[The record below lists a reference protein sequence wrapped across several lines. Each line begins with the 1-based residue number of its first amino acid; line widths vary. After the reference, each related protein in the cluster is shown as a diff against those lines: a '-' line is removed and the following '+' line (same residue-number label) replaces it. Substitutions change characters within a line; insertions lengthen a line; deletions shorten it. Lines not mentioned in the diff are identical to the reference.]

1 LLEVFHSLH
10 EGALPNDHYNVDG
23 VKIFF
28 AIKTSGQVGV
38 SIRGRVE
45 VVTQRASKAKPFG
58 SMARF
63 QVEHG
68 NDNLFNGDLVTH
80 HFQKIRRITLGHR
93 TAQKISVAAMRT

>member
-1 LLEVFHSLH
+1 MLEVFHSLH
-10 EGALPNDHYNVDG
+10 EGALPSGHYNVDG
-23 VKIFF
+23 VKILL

-38 SIRGRVE
+38 SIRGCVE

-80 HFQKIRRITLGHR
+80 HSQKIRRIKLGHR